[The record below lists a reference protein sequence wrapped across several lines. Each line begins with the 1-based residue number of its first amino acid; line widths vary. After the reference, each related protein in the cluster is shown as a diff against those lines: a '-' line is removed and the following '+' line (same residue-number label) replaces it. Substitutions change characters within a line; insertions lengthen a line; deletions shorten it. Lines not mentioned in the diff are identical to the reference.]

1 LEKKIGTLK
10 SVPSEGKSEFSTSR
24 KNAVLQEDRA
34 SGKADF
40 SSVYA
45 ILMEFLRTTVACL

>member
-24 KNAVLQEDRA
+24 KNAVLQEDR
-34 SGKADF
+34 SSEKADF

-45 ILMEFLRTTVACL
+45 TRMEFLRATVACL